1 MRMMGFALVIIGLIA
16 LVYGGISYNR
26 ERTVI
31 DLGPIQATA
40 TEHHNIPFSP
50 IVGGL
55 LVLGGVF
62 LLVTRRRQIV

>member
-1 MRMMGFALVIIGLIA
+1 MRIVGLALVIIGFIA
-16 LVYGGISYNR
+16 LAYGGISYNR

>member
-1 MRMMGFALVIIGLIA
+1 MRMLGIVLVVIGFIA
-16 LVYGGISYNR
+16 LAYGGISYNR

-40 TEHHNIPFSP
+40 TEHRNIPFSP

-55 LVLGGVF
+55 LVVGGVF